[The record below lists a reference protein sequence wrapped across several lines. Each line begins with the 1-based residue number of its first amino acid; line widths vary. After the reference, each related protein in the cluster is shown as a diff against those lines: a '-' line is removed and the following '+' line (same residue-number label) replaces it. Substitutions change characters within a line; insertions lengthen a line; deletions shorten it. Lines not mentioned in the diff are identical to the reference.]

1 MKIFMLLFILIFFN
15 TNVFADTC
23 NQIPKK
29 GSKNF
34 IIGYGSLMEKE
45 SRTRTNKNAKN
56 VKPILIKNFQREW
69 GQRSTRYKI
78 TFLTISK
85 KVGSSVN
92 AVYYPLS
99 IQDILKLDK
108 RERGY
113 CRSKVKAEE
122 LDFFNKKVQTK
133 NKNFWVY
140 AAKKDN
146 ILNPDEKHPIVQ
158 SYVDIF
164 LNGCFQ
170 IQDKFKINNFAN
182 LCVKTTKGWSSKW
195 VNDRVHARR
204 PFLISNFY
212 RIDSLLSKNF
222 SYYFD
227 NKIE

>member
-1 MKIFMLLFILIFFN
+1 MKIIILIFVVVFTN
-15 TNVFADTC
+15 TNTFANEC
-23 NQIPKK
+23 NEIPKK

-56 VKPILIKNFQREW
+56 VKPILIKDFQREW

-85 KVGSSVN
+85 KKGSTVN
-92 AVYYPLS
+92 AVYYPLN
-99 IQDILKLDK
+99 IEGIIKLDK
-108 RERGY
+108 REKGY
-113 CRSKVKAEE
+113 CRSKVNTEK
-122 LDFFNKKVQTK
+122 LDFFNNKIDTK

-140 AAKKDN
+140 AARKKN
-146 ILNPDEKHPIVQ
+146 ILNPDEIHPIVQ

-164 LNGCFQ
+164 LNGCFE
-170 IQDKFKINNFAN
+170 IQDQFKIDDFAN
-182 LCVKTTKGWSSKW
+182 LCIETTKAWSTNW

-204 PFLISNFY
+204 PFLIPNFY
-212 RIDSLLSKNF
+212 RIDNLLSKKFN
-222 SYYFD
+222 YYFD